1 MMKHQ
6 EVQEQVHK
14 DYLMPMKEV
23 RYQDYC
29 AMKF

>member
-6 EVQEQVHK
+6 EVQKQGHK
-14 DYLMPMKEV
+14 DYLMPMKEA
-23 RYQDYC
+23 RYQDYY